1 MSIYI
6 VEKNRE
12 FKKYICFK
20 RYITV
25 YKMIDF
31 NNIDCGFYLCCAEI
45 IIRETC

>member
-6 VEKNRE
+6 VKKIGNL
-12 FKKYICFK
+12 KKYICFK

-25 YKMIDF
+25 YKMIGF
-31 NNIDCGFYLCCAEI
+31 NNIDCGFYLYCAEI